1 MAAMHFTIRRLTEAD
16 AAALKP
22 FRLQSLRDQP
32 DAYHSTAEE
41 WDIPLE
47 HYQALIRDNPVFVAE
62 GADKSF
68 KGLAVLGVTARTK
81 RQIRHKCEIWSVYTD
96 PSARGKGAARTLMET
111 CITEARR
118 RGFEAIILTA
128 ATHLTH
134 VVTLYESLGFMI
146 YGTERGE
153 VKMADGRYI
162 DNHHM
167 ELWLDQPSSPS

>member
-1 MAAMHFTIRRLTEAD
+1 VAFAIRQLTADD

-41 WDIPLE
+41 WDVPLE
-47 HYQALIRDNPVFVAE
+47 RFKELIRDNPVFAAV
-62 GADKSF
+62 GADGAI
-68 KGLAVLGVTARTK
+68 KGLAILGITGRTK
-81 RQIRHKCEIWSVYTD
+81 QQIRHKCEIWSVYTD
-96 PSARGKGAARTLMET
+96 PSARGQGVARHLMET
-111 CITEARR
+111 CIAEARR

-134 VVTLYESLGFMI
+134 VVKLYESLGFVI

-153 VKMADGRYI
+153 VKLADGRYV

-167 ELWLDQPSSPS
+167 ELRLA

>member
-1 MAAMHFTIRRLTEAD
+1 MAIAIRQLTVAD

-32 DAYHSTAEE
+32 DAYHSTATE

-47 HYQALIRDNPVFVAE
+47 HYEALIRDNPVFVAE
-62 GADKSF
+62 DADRAIT
-68 KGLAVLGVTARTK
+68 GLAILGITARTK
-81 RQIRHKCEIWSVYTD
+81 QQIRHKCEIWSVYTD
-96 PSARGKGAARTLMET
+96 PSARGQGVARRLMET
-111 CITEARR
+111 CIAEARQ

-134 VVTLYESLGFMI
+134 VVKLYQNLGFAI

-167 ELWLDQPSSPS
+167 ELWLIRQINP